1 MSLSKPA
8 SPAHKISGSWRGLGA
23 WNVYFLGKFL
33 LTWTGHLN
41 FQVLPN
47 LIFALVLLI
56 PIGHPPARPDRS
68 GRQRR

>member
-33 LTWTGHLN
+33 LT
-41 FQVLPN
+41 
-47 LIFALVLLI
+47 
-56 PIGHPPARPDRS
+56 
-68 GRQRR
+68 